1 MQKQIGG
8 SFAPPVDDQKLSHY
22 EALMAA
28 VEDRQVREYGESLLK
43 MLRTFRASPDSKA
56 KSKPHPSGR
65 GTITPLEQAEIDRI
79 WDFVPWPEECDAI
92 DVVFERL
99 PSGDVRNAAY
109 HLLWFAREL
118 SIDREPC
125 TCDKL

>member
-28 VEDRQVREYGESLLK
+28 VEDRQVREYGESLVK
-43 MLRTFRASPDSKA
+43 MLRTFQAAPSSKA

-65 GTITPLEQAEIDRI
+65 GTITPLEQAEIERI
-79 WDFVPWPEECDAI
+79 WDCVPWPEECDAI
-92 DVVFERL
+92 DVVFDRL

-125 TCDKL
+125 TTDKL